1 MTGTA
6 HEFHLVRR
14 PEGIPEQEDFALQ
27 ERSLDA
33 LDDDQILVENM
44 LLSVDPYM
52 RPAMYESELGKP
64 LMGGAIGQILETTS
78 SHFAEGDLVSHGLGW
93 RDRVVLDGRAARKLP
108 DVDVPLTAHMGP
120 LGMTGLTA
128 YGGILEV
135 GEIKEGETVF
145 VTGASGAV
153 GSMALQIARIKGCF
167 VIGSAGSD
175 EKVRHL
181 IEEFGA
187 DAAFNYKNGDIAG
200 QLRKAAPEGLDV
212 YFDNVGGE
220 QLAAAI
226 GHAKLDMRVAIC
238 GIISAYNEGLGDAPG
253 PSINAL
259 WNTIYKR
266 IRLRGF
272 VSSEFTDLRA
282 NFIRDVS
289 AWLQDGEIKYRETI
303 LDGLERMPEAFQGLF
318 TGANEGKMLVRL
330 GD

>member
-1 MTGTA
+1 MTSTA
-6 HEFHLVRR
+6 HEFKLVRR
-14 PEGIPEQEDFALQ
+14 PEGMPQETDFSL
-27 ERSLDA
+27 EPRELDA
-33 LDDDQILVENM
+33 PGEDQILVENL

-52 RPAMYESELGKP
+52 RPAMYEAEIGKA
-64 LMGGAIGQILETTS
+64 LTGGALGRVLESES
-78 SHFAEGDLVSHGLGW
+78 SFFSEGDLVSHGLGW
-93 RDRVVLDGRAARKLP
+93 RDLVVLDGRAARKLP
-108 DVDVPLTAHMGP
+108 EVDAPLSAHMGP

-145 VTGASGAV
+145 VSGASGAV
-153 GSMALQIARIKGCF
+153 GSMVLQIANIKGCF
-167 VIGSAGSD
+167 TIGSAGSGA
-175 EKVRHL
+175 KVSHL
-181 IEEFGA
+181 IDEFGA
-187 DAAFNYKNGDIAG
+187 DAAFNYKDGDIAG
-200 QLRKAAPEGLDV
+200 QLRKAAPEGIDV

-272 VSSEFTDLRA
+272 VSYEFEHMRA
-282 NFIRDVS
+282 DFIQDMS
-289 AWLQDGEIKYRETI
+289 TWLKEGKIKYQETV

-318 TGANEGKMLVRL
+318 TGANEGKMLVKL
-330 GD
+330 GT